1 MSKNLKYS
9 QYKQDKFVDI
19 YFKKKDNGF
28 FLDIGAYDG
37 VSFSNSYF
45 LEKERGWAGI
55 CIEPNPVVFVQL
67 KINRLSQNYN
77 VCISDTEG
85 SVVFRKVVGYSE
97 MLSGILEFMD
107 QKHID
112 RINDECAKYNS
123 NFEDIRVES
132 KNLNAILKSNN
143 IRHIDYLSID
153 TEGAESTIIKSID
166 LNEINI
172 EFLTIENNDSSD
184 ELRFY
189 LKDKGYK
196 CIKSVTD
203 DFFIKTSRSLL
214 YFRLQV
220 FLFVLA
226 YTWRKK
232 FPLISKT
239 EKRIKSM
246 IKKL

>member
-1 MSKNLKYS
+1 MSKSSKYS
-9 QYKQDKFVDI
+9 QYHQDKFVDI
-19 YFKKKDNGF
+19 YFKKKYNGF
-28 FLDIGAYDG
+28 FLDIGAHDG
-37 VSFSNSYF
+37 ISFSNSYF
-45 LEKERGWAGI
+45 LEKKRGWSGI
-55 CIEPNPVVFVQL
+55 CIEPNPDVFVQL
-67 KINRLSQNYN
+67 KKNRQSLNYN

-85 SVVFRKVVGYSE
+85 SVVFRKIVGYSE

-112 RINDECAKYNS
+112 RINDECVKYNS
-123 NFEDIRVES
+123 TFEDIKVES
-132 KNLNAILKSNN
+132 KNLNAILKSDN

-153 TEGAESTIIKSID
+153 TEGAESKIIKSID
-166 LNEINI
+166 LDEINI
-172 EFLTIENNDSSD
+172 EFLTVENNDSSD
-184 ELRFY
+184 ELRLY
-189 LKDKGYK
+189 LKDKGYE
-196 CIKSVTD
+196 CIKSFTD

-226 YTWRKK
+226 CTWRQK